1 VRSRQPA
8 RGSQDQGRTPAEPT
22 PAGSPVQRQRAATV
36 LPARGRIADTAQI
49 GPSYSP
55 SGVNVLTR
63 VRPFLQLSQ
72 PTFYSVFQRARKP
85 QKLSL
90 SVRDSGPISYKL
102 PWIRHQSTIQT
113 ASRSVWLFWQCV
125 QQTHRPRYTCNNGPH
140 SHAIMRCKLTTTTTD
155 GRPLDYMCI
164 CLNAAVTEY
173 LPPPHTSA
181 RWVMDSV
188 MVWGLVTVTV
198 TVRVHTFVN
207 W

>member
-1 VRSRQPA
+1 
-8 RGSQDQGRTPAEPT
+8 
-22 PAGSPVQRQRAATV
+22 
-36 LPARGRIADTAQI
+36 
-49 GPSYSP
+49 
-55 SGVNVLTR
+55 
-63 VRPFLQLSQ
+63 
-72 PTFYSVFQRARKP
+72 
-85 QKLSL
+85 
-90 SVRDSGPISYKL
+90 
-102 PWIRHQSTIQT
+102 
-113 ASRSVWLFWQCV
+113 
-125 QQTHRPRYTCNNGPH
+125 
-140 SHAIMRCKLTTTTTD
+140 MRCKLTTTTTD